1 MAQAVREFEGISLP
15 PVGKYE
21 LDPTH
26 TEIGFVARHMLTK
39 VRGRFTEFN
48 GTIEVAERP
57 EDSTVNVE
65 VKTGSVQTNTDQ
77 RDDHLRSADFFES
90 EEYPVMTF
98 RSTGWRHTGGSSF
111 ELVGEL
117 AIRDVTKPLTL
128 EGEFHGWGKDP
139 FENTKIFA
147 EAKATVEREDWDL
160 TWNVA
165 VETGGFLVSK
175 KIDIVIDIEAAL
187 VG

>member
-1 MAQAVREFEGISLP
+1 MAEAAREIDGISLP
-15 PVGKYE
+15 PAGKYE

-26 TEIGFVARHMLTK
+26 TEISFVARHMLTK
-39 VRGRFTEFN
+39 VRGRFTEFD

-77 RDDHLRSADFFES
+77 RDDHLRSADFFET
-90 EEYPVMTF
+90 EEHPVMTF

-111 ELVGEL
+111 ELDGEL
-117 AIRDVTKPLTL
+117 TIRDVTRPITL

-147 EAKATVEREDWDL
+147 EAKASVEREDWDL